1 MQKYL
6 HIIKSIETLKNKTI
20 GYLKDIGLKNV
31 KRTTINSQT
40 NGLEAAQEG
49 LSAGER
55 ESSLNLTCQTR
66 MPKYI
71 SPSNIIMLIIIG
83 I

>member
-20 GYLKDIGLKNV
+20 GYLKDVSLKNV
-31 KRTTINSQT
+31 KRRTMNSQT
-40 NGLEAAQEG
+40 NGLEAAQVG

-55 ESSLNLTCQTR
+55 KIFSQSH
-66 MPKYI
+66 M
-71 SPSNIIMLIIIG
+71 SNQDAEI
-83 I
+83 